1 MIFSAADCF
10 QNSHEPGHCRT
21 FFLPALLLC
30 LLAHFALSVNPL
42 CAEGATVTIESA
54 QKIEYR
60 TVEKPAVSNAPD
72 SQSDSQI
79 ILLTGDV
86 NLSISNNGTK
96 TTITADS
103 ITFNRE
109 RNLIYAKG
117 NITLRQTGSGSD
129 QNITADQILFN
140 TETME
145 GIFDSARIDQ
155 SSSDSLNLPSGSS
168 LEVSADLFAKGASD
182 TITFKDGVL
191 TFCDEETPHWQINA
205 SRIWLLPGTEFAFF
219 NAVFS
224 IHKFP
229 VFYLPFFYYPKDE
242 LVFNP
247 VFGYSPR
254 NGYFTQTTTYLV
266 GRKPLN
272 SGSKSGSDAGSEIT
286 DFFKSNKLKEQYLD
300 GLFLRNTEKDA
311 AMPEESIKIMADLY
325 SNLGFM
331 AGAEGKLKKLSI
343 LENLSFSTYIGFSK
357 TLFPISGNGV
367 ATGAYSS
374 YSVRNKQYSDS
385 GWLLG
390 TEFPF
395 RFMSTFKASMT
406 FPLVKL
412 SIDIPVFSDPYF
424 QSDFI
429 SGRQEDMNWIDFMLN
444 NPLLASSG
452 STSSGS
458 SVSSFSWQISGSV
471 SKPDFVKSLEPY
483 LKELSISSFSSTL
496 QFALKT
502 DSTLSS
508 EIKNYSPNRQ
518 FFYPSSIVPLKV
530 SASASG
536 TIYSYSS
543 KDSSSQ
549 TSADQIRAEDREDAE
564 KSILN
569 TEVTAKEIAQIALVP
584 DELIPPEQTEQNSTE
599 TGQVK
604 AAGSAEETDDSG
616 LSLPDALTASNS
628 GKTQIGNLSYS
639 LTYSASPA
647 LASEIAYDPS
657 RIATPKDI
665 GSNTVKSTFFS
676 FKTPITLKSAGSWKN
691 DFFSLTNTM
700 TFQPEVQT
708 HPYVSTDSYPK
719 GSSSRSQLLT
729 TDYKSSKFDIKLD
742 NTFSFKPFVFIP
754 AFAGSSL
761 SWNSSFKIL
770 SNTFVGTADNPDW
783 IYKFFDGS
791 KDTVSSHNMT
801 LTLSGSQMSKKFE
814 ESLSIK
820 INLPP
825 LTESVSGTLSLKMPY
840 LNSLQ
845 FSTGFKR
852 KNADSDQWISEPFSQ
867 SASLKLFDNKLSL
880 SQSFKYNLEEKH
892 SDSLSFSLKG
902 FDTSLSFSFQY
913 TKPYTLEK
921 GRGWIAADKQQF
933 LPYDVQLSYTMP
945 SQTYYAL
952 SRSLSFTPSL
962 STSLKMD
969 LIRATNTNLN
979 FSAGLKFKLLDLLD
993 ISVTS
998 NSTNKVMYRYI
1009 QSLTGSSINIPGE
1022 QNIFVDL
1029 FQSFNFFNESA
1040 RKSSGF
1046 KLDTFE
1052 IKLSHDLHDWTLSA
1066 NYKVSPRLI
1075 TTSQPYYYDFSP
1087 YFSLSVTW
1095 KPMSSIKTSIVDKY
1109 GELVLNP
1116 D

>member
-1 MIFSAADCF
+1 MIFSAAEPL
-10 QNSHEPGHCRT
+10 QNPQKPGHCRIS
-21 FFLPALLLC
+21 FLSVLILC
-30 LLAHFALSVNPL
+30 LMAQSLLSVSQL
-42 CAEGATVTIESA
+42 RAEGATVTIESA

-60 TVEKPAVSNAPD
+60 TVENPNSAA
-72 SQSDSQI
+72 DSQI

-86 NLSISNNGTK
+86 SLRIENNGTD
-96 TTITADS
+96 TTISADS

-109 RNLIYAKG
+109 QSVIYAKG
-117 NITLRQTGSGSD
+117 NITLRQTGSGGD

-140 TETME
+140 TDTME

-168 LEVSADLFAKGASD
+168 LAVSADLFAKGSSD
-182 TITFKDGVL
+182 TITFKDGML

-254 NGYFTQTTTYLV
+254 NGYYTQTTTYLI
-266 GRKPLN
+266 GRKALN

-311 AMPEESIKIMADLY
+311 SMPDESLKIMADLY

-331 AGAEGKLKKLSI
+331 AGTEGKLKKLSI
-343 LENLSFSTYIGFSK
+343 LENVSFSAYMGFSR

-367 ATGAYSS
+367 PNGAYSS
-374 YSVRNKQYSDS
+374 YSGRNRQYKDS

-395 RFMSTFKASMT
+395 RFMSSFKASMT

-412 SIDIPVFSDPYF
+412 NIDIPIYSDPYF
-424 QSDFI
+424 QSDFV

-444 NPLLASSG
+444 NPLLTNSG
-452 STSSGS
+452 STSSSS

-471 SKPDFVKSLEPY
+471 SKPDFVKKLEPY
-483 LKELSISSFSSTL
+483 LKEFSVSSFSSTL
-496 QFALKT
+496 QFAAKT

-508 EIKNYSPNRQ
+508 EISSYSPNRQ

-530 SASASG
+530 NASAGG
-536 TIYSYSS
+536 TLFTYSS
-543 KDSSSQ
+543 KDSSNQ
-549 TSADQIRAEDREDAE
+549 TSAE
-564 KSILN
+564 KSRAADTKDTENEVLN
-569 TEVTAKEIAQIALVP
+569 PAVTAKEIAQTVLAP
-584 DELIPPEQTEQNSTE
+584 DELLPPEQTDPDKSRTEQITKTE
-599 TGQVK
+599 ESGKET
-604 AAGSAEETDDSG
+604 EETG
-616 LSLPDALTASNS
+616 LSLPESLSVSNS
-628 GKTQIGNLSYS
+628 SRTQIGNLSYS
-639 LTYSASPA
+639 LTYTASPA
-647 LASEIAYDPS
+647 LSSEIAYDPS
-657 RIATPKDI
+657 RIATPGDI

-676 FKTPITLKSAGSWKN
+676 FKVPLTLKSAGSWKN

-700 TFQPEVQT
+700 SFQPEVQT
-708 HPYVSTDSYPK
+708 HPYVSSDSYPK
-719 GSSSRSQLLT
+719 GSTSRSQLLI
-729 TDYKSSKFDIKLD
+729 TDYKSTKFDIKLD

-761 SWNSSFKIL
+761 SLNSSFKIL
-770 SNTFVGTADNPDW
+770 SNTFVGTADSPDW
-783 IYKFFDGS
+783 DYRFFDAS
-791 KDTVSSHNMT
+791 KDTVTTHNMT
-801 LTLSGSQMSKKFE
+801 LTLSGNQMSKKFE

-840 LNSLQ
+840 LTSLQ
-845 FSTGFKR
+845 FSTGYKR
-852 KNADSDQWISEPFSQ
+852 KNADSDEWVFEPFSQ
-867 SASLKLFDNKLSL
+867 SASLKLFDSKLSVN
-880 SQSFKYNLEEKH
+880 QSFKYNLEEKH

-902 FDTSLSFSFQY
+902 FDTSLSFAFQY
-913 TKPYTLEK
+913 TTPYTLEQ
-921 GRGWIAADKQQF
+921 GRGWIAAEERKF
-933 LPYDVQLSYTMP
+933 LPYDIQLKYDMP
-945 SQTYYAL
+945 SKTYYAL
-952 SRSLSFTPSL
+952 SKSLSFTPSL
-962 STSLKMD
+962 STNLKMD
-969 LIRATNTNLN
+969 LIRSTNTNLT
-979 FSAGLKFKLLDLLD
+979 FSPGLKFKLLDLLD

-998 NSTNKVMYRYI
+998 TSVNKVMYRYI
-1009 QSLTGSSINIPGE
+1009 QSFAGSSINIPGE

-1029 FQSFNFFNESA
+1029 FQSFNFFSESA

-1046 KLDTFE
+1046 KLNTFE
-1052 IKLSHDLHDWTLSA
+1052 INISHDLHDWTLSA

-1075 TTSQPYYYDFSP
+1075 TTSRPYYYDFSP
-1087 YFSLSVTW
+1087 YFALSVTW

-1109 GELVLNP
+1109 GELLLNP